1 MGRRTSRLGMVRF
14 CFRGERLQ
22 EMVGSVVKTTPFFVT
37 IVGSS
42 DPYVGNSEVWL
53 GIARARHAH
62 RTREPLGCEAR
73 LCVGSITRQ
82 NENPRRGQTGAPHL
96 NVRRCYQTSK
106 SHTHHGGL
114 SAQEVVPRRSPGAR
128 FRHHRGWLCGRISG
142 QYITPSNPQPWGVDS
157 NTAEAATREVR
168 EHINMGGSQPP
179 GVGRVNGSAPLGRK
193 QLRPIH
199 TKIPQQMPGIG
210 GGETL
215 SPSAI

>member
-1 MGRRTSRLGMVRF
+1 MDGFGEFGGSEIRLPSGMPVANATRWV
-14 CFRGERLQ
+14 CDKAVSAWG
-22 EMVGSVVKTTPFFVT
+22 VGPAGLAWSASASAESGCRKWLVPWSKTTPFFVT
-37 IVGSS
+37 NVGSS

-128 FRHHRGWLCGRISG
+128 DSAT
-142 QYITPSNPQPWGVDS
+142 IT
-157 NTAEAATREVR
+157 A
-168 EHINMGGSQPP
+168 
-179 GVGRVNGSAPLGRK
+179 GSAVGFQGNTSPP
-193 QLRPIH
+193 PIH
-199 TKIPQQMPGIG
+199 NHGEWIPTRQRQQR
-210 GGETL
+210 
-215 SPSAI
+215 AR